1 MTNKHC
7 LYLFYDIEVNMPS
20 VRVGSLVKSSNA
32 FRGIGKIVAI
42 NQETSSADVGFFA
55 SPLRPFANIVN
66 VSATDLRLVTSLG
79 LNTEVFVQF
88 PGSSS
93 WKMGHYQG
101 ERPNE
106 QALISFSREMKDVYD
121 FGDLFIPNAY
131 PDEKFVVEEFL
142 KGQGASS
149 PFLCNALANFY
160 QEYFAQRRSCRSI
173 SALLS
178 SSVELEKHQLA
189 AVYEVLKDSEKK
201 YLLCDEVGLGKT
213 IEAGFII
220 RQHVLERGRE
230 SKVLV
235 LVPEALTHQWVRELS
250 DRFHLGSLLNTDED
264 NADPNI
270 HILTYAQ
277 ALTYTFDPTMVVIDE
292 AHQISSYPFNGKWLE
307 KEQFIAIS
315 KLANHSGVT
324 LLLTGTP
331 MAGHDSA
338 YLALLHLL
346 NANDFPLTDRTIEL
360 FNKLLPIQDRIREL
374 SRIFVPENED
384 FLLYTSL
391 NDLLDLDIGDPNLE
405 VMVEAL
411 LPQVNMF
418 ALEKDLELRDRL
430 IGELSSYLNNKCLF
444 SYRMIRTSRS
454 TGLLDNDVN
463 EIENLFP
470 GLNPVQTVTWNAPNN
485 EAYLDEHFEQYR
497 SEMVGNDAFK
507 QLNISQFKQLVEA
520 LLTSPISFK
529 SAVDRYLK
537 TVTCTSDER
546 SHWQYMLEQ
555 FDCEQLSKNK
565 ATAFALTKWLED
577 MPDGKAVIFCGDCL
591 TADNVYQFL
600 VDNISTGVERHQQG
614 KTPAFVTDSAV
625 RVLVCDEKGEDGLN
639 LQGQRRLA
647 IHYSIPMEISRIE
660 QRNGRL
666 NRYSALSTGVC
677 PIDTMIL
684 STERATLYS
693 KWLQAL
699 TMGVGCF
706 SHYRANIQDE
716 IDTLLNQEVW
726 PAVWEEGYLAFED
739 AEVKLKD
746 KTKQTYEH
754 LDIIAK
760 LATVDIDAEKAEK
773 LLAEMRKDDEIFEES
788 SSLTDWITEGIL
800 FQKLRGETKDLYR
813 FKYTSGLTKMRSS
826 TLIDKCIVGLD
837 IEASDYSSPVTQELS
852 LSRLNS
858 VRNGSYPLR
867 YGQPFVDAI
876 AEASLLSPLGNC
888 SAIIRQIPIKQEPSL
903 YFIPQWLVE
912 GETYSAS
919 EQLAVDSQYPPVV
932 YQEVFGENGKLTAQN
947 MATLI
952 KAGYSTKQSQIEI
965 GSSPVPYQDTNIT
978 IQSDVSNTDVWQ
990 LVNQL
995 VDKNR
1000 FVRALDV
1007 VLDHSQAN
1015 AIEQFQ
1021 QQNDLGDFVPK
1032 AKLLTVKYVLLIG
1045 A

>member
-1 MTNKHC
+1 
-7 LYLFYDIEVNMPS
+7 MPS

-331 MAGHDSA
+331 MIGHDSA

-430 IGELSSYLNNKCLF
+430 IGELSSYLNNKCQF

>member
-1 MTNKHC
+1 
-7 LYLFYDIEVNMPS
+7 MPS

-79 LNTEVFVQF
+79 LNTEVFVLF

-106 QALISFSREMKDVYD
+106 QALIYFSREMKDVYD

-277 ALTYTFDPTMVVIDE
+277 ALTYAFDPTMVVIDE

-307 KEQFIAIS
+307 REQFIAIS

-346 NANDFPLTDRTIEL
+346 NANDFPLIDRTIEL

-430 IGELSSYLNNKCLF
+430 IGELLSYLNNKCLF

-537 TVTCTSDER
+537 TVSCTSDER

-565 ATAFALTKWLED
+565 STAFALTKWLED

-693 KWLQAL
+693 KWVQAL

-773 LLAEMRKDDEIFEES
+773 LLAEIRNDDEVFEES

-813 FKYTSGLTKMRSS
+813 FKYISGLTKMRSS

-932 YQEVFGENGKLTAQN
+932 YQEVFGENGKLTVQN

-990 LVNQL
+990 LVETLANK
-995 VDKNR
+995 DR
-1000 FVRALDV
+1000 FNSALDL
-1007 VLDHSQAN
+1007 VLEKSKAL
-1015 AIEQFQ
+1015 AIEKFEQ
-1021 QQNDLGDFVPK
+1021 QSEFEDVVSK
-1032 AKLLTVKYVLLIG
+1032 AKLLTLKYVLLIG
-1045 A
+1045 S

>member
-1 MTNKHC
+1 
-7 LYLFYDIEVNMPS
+7 MPS

-307 KEQFIAIS
+307 KEQFITIS

-430 IGELSSYLNNKCLF
+430 IGELSSYLNNKCQF